1 MVNLSLYAIKAVVL
15 LDAEG
20 NRVLSKYYGKD
31 YASTK
36 DQKAFEKGLFDKTKR
51 AQAIMRVH
59 PPYDVHALEILEA
72 RQYVF
77 LHLTVRQL
85 GYISE
90 SENGSE
96 VIMYDNQIVL
106 YRSNI
111 DIFFY
116 VVASADE
123 NELMISS
130 MLNAFYDAVST
141 LLRHQVEKRSILDN
155 LDLVVLCLDE
165 TVDDGI
171 ILETDSNAIVGRV
184 SKPRL
189 DVNDIPLGEQSFF
202 QAYNIAKERLTN
214 QLLR

>member
-1 MVNLSLYAIKAVVL
+1 MVNLSLYAIKAVIL

-51 AQAIMRVH
+51 AQG
-59 PPYDVHALEILEA
+59 EI
-72 RQYVF
+72 
-77 LHLTVRQL
+77 
-85 GYISE
+85 
-90 SENGSE
+90 
-96 VIMYDNQIVL
+96 IMYDNQIVL

-141 LLRHQVEKRSILDN
+141 LLRYMYGYRHQLEKRSILDN

-189 DVNDIPLGEQSFF
+189 DVADIPLSEQSFI
-202 QAYNIAKERLTN
+202 QAYQTARERITN

>member
-1 MVNLSLYAIKAVVL
+1 MVNLSLYSIKAVVL

-20 NRVLSKYYGKD
+20 NRVLAKYYGSD
-31 YASTK
+31 YSNLK

-51 AQAIMRVH
+51 AQ
-59 PPYDVHALEILEA
+59 
-72 RQYVF
+72 
-77 LHLTVRQL
+77 
-85 GYISE
+85 G
-90 SENGSE
+90 E
-96 VIMYDNQIVL
+96 VILYDNQVVL

-116 VVASADE
+116 VVGSTEE
-123 NELMISS
+123 NELILLS

-141 LLRHQVEKRSILDN
+141 LLRFQVEKRSVMDN

-165 TVDDGI
+165 TVDGGI
-171 ILETDSNAIVGRV
+171 ILETDANAIVSRV

-189 DVNDIPLGEQSFF
+189 DVVDIPFGEQTLM
-202 QAYNIAKERLTN
+202 QAYQSARDRFAS